1 MKDETSKKTDRKDG
15 GRFTLFLEIA
25 ILAIV
30 TPALIYA
37 VGSLSGIPIV

>member
-1 MKDETSKKTDRKDG
+1 MNEETPKKAERKDG
-15 GRFTLFLEIA
+15 GRFNLFLEIA

-37 VGSLSGIPIV
+37 VTSLSGIPLV